1 MEDKKLYYIA
11 KKSIP
16 TVFDDVQNSI
26 DAITNRISK
35 LWDWDHAGYFR
46 RFSDED
52 DAKFALFVY
61 FIREGLSFDEIMK
74 KLSRMSVIIFGE
86 DTNQSVYE
94 NCDVC
99 WGEGYTECGE
109 CSGSGEVDCDRCN
122 GSGEDPSDDTTCSE
136 CDGRANV
143 DCPICDG
150 DGKETCYECDGSG
163 DYLNPDKTQYL
174 IHTYISFDPILSNN
188 LKQSEKV
195 FVNLQQVIKNPNLI
209 HVSTYEFETE
219 LQPEYQDETTV
230 LDVIVSPYDMSV
242 AIFGDEQYLDKRY
255 LYYIS

>member
-1 MEDKKLYYIA
+1 MPSLHYY
-11 KKSIP
+11 
-16 TVFDDVQNSI
+16 
-26 DAITNRISK
+26 
-35 LWDWDHAGYFR
+35 
-46 RFSDED
+46 
-52 DAKFALFVY
+52 VY

-150 DGKETCYECDGSG
+150 DGKET
-163 DYLNPDKTQYL
+163 LL
-174 IHTYISFDPILSNN
+174 
-188 LKQSEKV
+188 
-195 FVNLQQVIKNPNLI
+195 
-209 HVSTYEFETE
+209 
-219 LQPEYQDETTV
+219 
-230 LDVIVSPYDMSV
+230 
-242 AIFGDEQYLDKRY
+242 
-255 LYYIS
+255 